1 MPGKT
6 DIESLRNGAADALLT
21 TRPAPISGQTGG
33 VHVAMSDA
41 VKAAGPPLPHLG
53 GPLGMQA
60 PPAPARAR
68 RTDRGDDRLV
78 VSAITVADLL
88 ALALACVIALVVRQ
102 NLAVL
107 ESVPQLTERVVH
119 STLVIA
125 AAWMIALRLAG
136 ATNPRFISA
145 GPEIYRSVLL
155 GTLGAAGLAAAA
167 LFLTDYPLS
176 RPYFVTLF
184 LAGPLLLLLVR
195 LAARRGVNRARTRG
209 HLRSQVLVVGSTGH
223 VRGIV
228 RTLNREVWLGYD
240 VVGAIAPIN
249 DEHREEGAGV
259 PILGDESQLLDLV
272 RAQAPDIVLFTA
284 GSSASAEEF
293 RRVAW
298 DLEGLEVGVIVVPA
312 VSEISGDR
320 IRMRPVAGLPL
331 VHMDLPR
338 ARGALRRGKRLF
350 DIVASALLLIA
361 LSPVLAVVALSV
373 HLGDGG
379 GVIFRQQRVGR
390 TGEPFEFLKF
400 RSMVIDAEARRA
412 ELEQIARDR
421 GNDVLFKM
429 SDDPRITR
437 VGKFLRRYSLD
448 ELPQLWNVLR
458 GDMSLVGPRPALP
471 QEVTGYDL
479 DAHRRLAVRPGITGL
494 WQVSGRSDLSWD
506 DTVRLD
512 LFYVDNWSF
521 VQDLLILVRTARAVL
536 ASRGAY

>member
-1 MPGKT
+1 M
-6 DIESLRNGAADALLT
+6 AL
-21 TRPAPISGQTGG
+21 PQ
-33 VHVAMSDA
+33 A
-41 VKAAGPPLPHLG
+41 VKAVGSSLPLLGSPLPLR
-53 GPLGMQA
+53 
-60 PPAPARAR
+60 APARPAR
-68 RTDRGDDRLV
+68 PRHTDRSDDRLV
-78 VSAITVADLL
+78 VSSIVMADLL
-88 ALALACVIALVVRQ
+88 VLAVACGIAVVIRQ
-102 NLAVL
+102 NLVFL
-107 ESVPQLTERVVH
+107 ESAPNLTGYVVRT
-119 STLVIA
+119 SVVIA
-125 AAWMIALRLAG
+125 AVWMLAILISG
-136 ATNPRFISA
+136 ATNPRLLSA
-145 GPEIYRSVLL
+145 GPEIYRNVLV
-155 GTLGAAGLAAAA
+155 GSLGAVGLTGAV
-167 LFLTDYPLS
+167 LFLADIQLS
-176 RPYFVTLF
+176 RPYFVALF
-184 LAGPLLLLLVR
+184 LVGPLLLLLVR
-195 LAARRGVNRARTRG
+195 VVARRCVNLARTRG

-228 RTLNREVWLGYD
+228 RTLTREVWLGYD
-240 VVGAIAPIN
+240 VVGAIAPIS
-249 DEHREEGAGV
+249 DEHRGEDAGV
-259 PILGDESQLLDLV
+259 PILGDESQLLELV
-272 RAQAPDIVLFTA
+272 RAQQPDIVLFTA

-298 DLEGLEVGVIVVPA
+298 ELEGLEVGVIVVPGI
-312 VSEISGDR
+312 SEISGDR

-338 ARGALRRGKRLF
+338 ARKALRWGKRLF
-350 DIVASALLLIA
+350 DIVASAVLLLILA
-361 LSPVLAVVALSV
+361 PVLAIVALFV

-400 RSMVIDAEARRA
+400 RSMVVDAEARRA
-412 ELEQIARDR
+412 ELEQLARDR

-437 VGKFLRRYSLD
+437 VGKLLRRYSLD

-471 QEVTGYDL
+471 QEVSGYDG

-521 VQDLLILVRTARAVL
+521 MQDLLILVRTARAVL

>member
-1 MPGKT
+1 MALPQAVNAAGSSIPLLG
-6 DIESLRNGAADALLT
+6 DRHPLRVPV
-21 TRPAPISGQTGG
+21 RPARP
-33 VHVAMSDA
+33 
-41 VKAAGPPLPHLG
+41 
-53 GPLGMQA
+53 
-60 PPAPARAR
+60 R
-68 RTDRGDDRLV
+68 RTDRSDDRLL
-78 VSAITVADLL
+78 VSAIITADLL
-88 ALALACVIALVVRQ
+88 ALSLACVVALVIRQ
-102 NLAVL
+102 NLAFL
-107 ESVPQLTERVVH
+107 ESAPDLPEFVVR
-119 STLVIA
+119 SAAVIA
-125 AAWMIALRLAG
+125 LAWMLALQFSG
-136 ATNPRFISA
+136 ATNPRLVSA
-145 GPEIYRSVLL
+145 GPEIYRNVLM
-155 GTLGAAGLAAAA
+155 GSLGAVGIVGAA
-167 LFLTDYPLS
+167 LFLTDFPLS
-176 RPYFVTLF
+176 RPFFVTLF
-184 LAGPLLLLLVR
+184 LAGPLFLLLVR
-195 LAARRGVNRARTRG
+195 VIARRCVNLARTRG

-228 RTLNREVWLGYD
+228 RTLTREVWLGYD
-240 VVGAIAPIN
+240 VVGAIAPIS
-249 DEHREEGAGV
+249 DERREEDAGV

-272 RAQAPDIVLFTA
+272 RDEQPDIVLFTA

-298 DLEGLEVGVIVVPA
+298 ELEGLEVGVIVVPGI
-312 VSEISGDR
+312 SEISGDR

-338 ARGALRRGKRLF
+338 ARKALRWGKRLF
-350 DIVASALLLIA
+350 DIAASALLLMMLAPI
-361 LSPVLAVVALSV
+361 LAVVALCV

-379 GVIFRQQRVGR
+379 GVVFRQQRVGR

-412 ELEQIARDR
+412 ELEQLARDR

-471 QEVTGYDL
+471 QEVSGYDG

-521 VQDLLILVRTARAVL
+521 MQDLLILVRTARAVL

>member
-1 MPGKT
+1 MARQQAANAPGPSVPLLG
-6 DIESLRNGAADALLT
+6 DRRPLRVPV
-21 TRPAPISGQTGG
+21 R
-33 VHVAMSDA
+33 
-41 VKAAGPPLPHLG
+41 
-53 GPLGMQA
+53 
-60 PPAPARAR
+60 PARAR
-68 RTDRGDDRLV
+68 RSDRGDDRIV
-78 VSAITVADLL
+78 VTGIVTADLL
-88 ALALACVIALVVRQ
+88 VLSLACVVALMIRQ
-102 NLAVL
+102 NLAFL
-107 ESVPQLTERVVH
+107 ETAPNLTETVVR
-119 STLVIA
+119 SAAIIV
-125 AAWMIALRLAG
+125 AAWMLALKFSG
-136 ATNPRFISA
+136 ATNPRLVA
-145 GPEIYRSVLL
+145 VGPEIYRNVMVGS
-155 GTLGAAGLAAAA
+155 LGAVGLVGAA
-167 LFLTDYPLS
+167 LFLTDFPLS
-176 RPYFVTLF
+176 RPFFVTLF

-195 LAARRGVNRARTRG
+195 VLARRCVNLARTRG

-228 RTLNREVWLGYD
+228 RTLTREVWLGYD
-240 VVGAIAPIN
+240 VVGAISPIS
-249 DEHREEGAGV
+249 DKQREQGAGV

-272 RAQAPDIVLFTA
+272 RAEQPDIVLFTA

-298 DLEGLEVGVIVVPA
+298 ELEGLEVSVIVVPA

-338 ARGALRRGKRLF
+338 PSKALKNGKRLF
-350 DIVASALLLIA
+350 DIVGSALLLLMLA
-361 LSPVLAVVALSV
+361 PVLAVVALCV

-390 TGEPFEFLKF
+390 SGERFEFLKF

-412 ELEQIARDR
+412 ELEQLARDR

-437 VGKFLRRYSLD
+437 VGKLLRRYSLD

-471 QEVTGYDL
+471 REVNGYDG

-521 VQDLLILVRTARAVL
+521 MQDLLILVRTVRAVL